1 MKNKRATSK
10 PGRDAITISRP
21 QMVIYSIA
29 ALISLAG
36 LADATY
42 LAVQALSGETMV
54 CGGSPDCF
62 KVLGS
67 PYARI
72 GGVPIALIG
81 AVAYFSVFSFAI
93 LAAFGYARVRR
104 FLLFTV
110 WSMFAVTLWL
120 LYTQAFILHA
130 FCRYCL
136 FSAAMVFL
144 LAGLIVASRS
154 PQA

>member
-1 MKNKRATSK
+1 MKNNRAASK
-10 PGRDAITISRP
+10 PGANTIAISRS
-21 QMVIYSIA
+21 QIVIHSIV

-42 LAVQALSGETMV
+42 LAVQALTGETMV

-67 PYARI
+67 TYARI
-72 GGVPIALIG
+72 GGVPLALVG

-93 LAAFGYARVRR
+93 LGAFGYARVRR

-120 LYTQAFILHA
+120 LYSPAFILHA
-130 FCRYCL
+130 VGRCCL
-136 FSAAMVFL
+136 VSAPVV
-144 LAGLIVASRS
+144 LII
-154 PQA
+154 